1 MQTTEELKYRN
12 PARPLTRGPFL
23 DRRGF
28 FPLSLS
34 FFFSRK
40 NLNHKRLGS
49 S

>member
-12 PARPLTRGPFL
+12 PAHPLTRGPFL
-23 DRRGF
+23 DRPGF
-28 FPLSLS
+28 FLSL